1 MSEKISTD
9 AATVKSLT
17 SKFTSSLS
25 SLSFKPKQTSSMSFS
40 ESSAASAMKSSVS
53 SLSSV
58 VSTFKSNASKDI
70 GNLEKIHQAIKQ
82 AEKNAVK

>member
-1 MSEKISTD
+1 
-9 AATVKSLT
+9 
-17 SKFTSSLS
+17 
-25 SLSFKPKQTSSMSFS
+25 MSFS

-53 SLSSV
+53 SLSTI